1 VLMVWACDRLARST
15 KHLLQTLDELNGF
28 GIQFLSQREA
38 IDTEGLDLLFGAF
51 PRNCRIEGVYLKV
64 VALNDMYSAQIRRGR
79 KNASA
84 LYDLARKICDLAIDE
99 MLAKRL
105 PEVVDK
111 IAALEFG
118 GKKCGHVFAAKYCHF
133 HFPDDYPIYE
143 SSNVEPLVYAY
154 QKSGGQKVSH
164 KDLTENYEKFK
175 HAVESL
181 RNRHGLARFC
191 FRQFDK
197 FLLGY
202 GKDWK
207 KLKTKTMS
215 AAARQKIAA
224 AQKARWA
231 KVKAAQ
237 KKSA

>member
-1 VLMVWACDRLARST
+1 MLIMQQPQTPTTEFVSHYADRFEEDDWSVAT
-15 KHLLQTLDELNGF
+15 DK
-28 GIQFLSQREA
+28 A
-38 IDTEGLDLLFGAF
+38 LDLLFGAF

-64 VALNDMYSAQIRRGR
+64 VALNDLYSAQIRRGR
-79 KNASA
+79 KDASA
-84 LYDLARKICDLAIDE
+84 LYDLAKEICDLAIDE

-105 PEVVDK
+105 PQVVDK
-111 IAALEFG
+111 IAALRVG
-118 GKKCGHVFAAKYCHF
+118 GKKCGYVFAAKYCHF

-154 QKSGGQKVSH
+154 QKSSGQKVSH
-164 KDLTENYEKFK
+164 KDLAEDYGKFK
-175 HAVESL
+175 KAVEGL
-181 RNRHGLARFC
+181 RNRHGLAGFC

-215 AAARQKIAA
+215 ADAREKIAV
-224 AQKARWA
+224 AQRARWA
-231 KVKAAQ
+231 KVKADQ